1 MHFDFSANQI
11 LWTLTFASELVLL
24 VVLLGRDRT
33 KRFPWFT
40 GSIVLSAL
48 LLLVSRLLFG
58 RMAPVVSS
66 TIFLIMSDLAA
77 LISLMVVAEV
87 ARRAFASAPRRTWL
101 IGTVAA
107 VAVAIAILIAWGPWP
122 KRDAFT
128 GDSMLVTL
136 RSLQLFA
143 DKGATLGALLCI
155 ELGFLIVLFGRRFG
169 AGWRSHPQ
177 QIAIGLSAAGIA
189 QLGTR
194 IVWQLISSRITVHTQ
209 AEYQHAVDLRDRIYT
224 ANNVLYWLV
233 MVWWIAWL
241 WLDEPGTA
249 SGTALPEPIG
259 EGEKGTEPE
268 AN

>member
-24 VVLLGRDRT
+24 VVLLGRDRAR
-33 KRFPWFT
+33 RFPWFM
-40 GSIVLSAL
+40 GSIILSAL
-48 LLLVSRLLFG
+48 LLLISRLLFG
-58 RMAPVVSS
+58 RMAPVVTS
-66 TIFLIMSDLAA
+66 TIFLVMSDLAA

-87 ARRAFASAPRRTWL
+87 ARRAFATASRRTWI
-101 IGTVAA
+101 IGTLSAVL
-107 VAVAIAILIAWGPWP
+107 VAVVVLIAWGPWP
-122 KRDAFT
+122 KSDTFT
-128 GDSMLVTL
+128 GGSMLVTL

-155 ELGFLIVLFGRRFG
+155 ELGILVVLFGRRFG

-177 QIAIGLSAAGIA
+177 QIAIGLSTAGIA

-194 IVWQLISSRITVHTQ
+194 VVWQFIAGRLTVHTQ
-209 AEYQHAVDLRDRIYT
+209 AEYQHAVDLRDHIYT

-249 SGTALPEPIG
+249 PAEAIG
-259 EGEKGTEPE
+259 EGEQGPEPL
-268 AN
+268 AD